1 MIVRRRATGL
11 VLGSVLVAGAPG
23 LAAASAS
30 AASAP
35 QPAAAA
41 ASAVVPGAT
50 IGAHPAP
57 FIALSV
63 ADLERQQRWYRDT
76 LGFVVM
82 AQGTMPNNGIRF
94 VLLRDGAALIEL
106 LQVPGARA
114 RTAIAPDLGDAVQL
128 HGFFKS
134 GMVVADVAGLHRRL
148 QARGVDFAFPLVR
161 PANSPYRVFGVRD
174 PEGNLLQ
181 FFGE

>member
-1 MIVRRRATGL
+1 MIVRRHLVPWALGAVLIAAT
-11 VLGSVLVAGAPG
+11 PG
-23 LAAASAS
+23 LPAAPTASAS
-30 AASAP
+30 APDAAAASG
-35 QPAAAA
+35 AAAA
-41 ASAVVPGAT
+41 APALAL
-50 IGAHPAP
+50 HPAP

-76 LGFVVM
+76 LGFTVT
-82 AQGTMPNNGIRF
+82 AHGTMPHNGIRYL
-94 VLLRDGAALIEL
+94 LLRDGAALIEL

-114 RTAIAPDLGDAVQL
+114 RAAIAPELRDAAQL

-134 GMVVADVAGLHRRL
+134 GMVVADVAGLQRRL
-148 QARGVDFAFPLVR
+148 QARGADIAFALVR
-161 PANSPYRVFGVRD
+161 PPNGPYRVFGVRD